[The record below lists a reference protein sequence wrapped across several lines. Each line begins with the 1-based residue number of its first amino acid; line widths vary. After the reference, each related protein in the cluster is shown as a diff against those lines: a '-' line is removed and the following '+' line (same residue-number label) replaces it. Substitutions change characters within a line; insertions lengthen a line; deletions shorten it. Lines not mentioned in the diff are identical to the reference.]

1 MLSFLL
7 YQGNALIIITSHIH
21 TSNLSFCPQ
30 KNCVWSRCHGRVHL
44 CVSVVQE
51 GVSLSHYQTALP
63 HPPSGCVNLE
73 LWIIQGN
80 WPWFTHTHTPSGHT
94 HSTVLSAGLRDI
106 GTTFKPMCLNNTS
119 HLSMLGRAPDS
130 KGWTCAFVPCYVR
143 NALNSPLRRKK
154 HADTKPSLISG
165 AVHFSSPNRLLK
177 TFMSHNKTLYY
188 SLGRPN
194 PWSET
199 QQSCDVFWMTRWKS

>member
-1 MLSFLL
+1 
-7 YQGNALIIITSHIH
+7 
-21 TSNLSFCPQ
+21 
-30 KNCVWSRCHGRVHL
+30 
-44 CVSVVQE
+44 
-51 GVSLSHYQTALP
+51 
-63 HPPSGCVNLE
+63 
-73 LWIIQGN
+73 
-80 WPWFTHTHTPSGHT
+80 
-94 HSTVLSAGLRDI
+94 
-106 GTTFKPMCLNNTS
+106 
-119 HLSMLGRAPDS
+119 MLGRAPDS

-194 PWSET
+194 P
-199 QQSCDVFWMTRWKS
+199 